1 MLFIHTTGTHQLY
14 EPWRGAFIF
23 YVRFDTYFGICGY
36 PPPRWKG
43 TQMKDGHDTA
53 RKRRAYEGASVGDC
67 WEGFTKSVY
76 RTFMAYHHMA
86 QRPALGGKITAL
98 IHSIFTFQTARS
110 RVMLHLTS
118 DIGFI
123 YLLPYNN
130 NILIR
135 P

>member
-1 MLFIHTTGTHQLY
+1 
-14 EPWRGAFIF
+14 
-23 YVRFDTYFGICGY
+23 
-36 PPPRWKG
+36 
-43 TQMKDGHDTA
+43 MKDGHDTA

-110 RVMLHLTS
+110 RVVLHLTS